1 MEYALAI
8 VLNEVVYIDA
18 EMMGENC
25 SKSMHRAHRSC
36 ARQSSCKG
44 SASRGHMSE
53 RFQLH
58 QLIASFRLA

>member
-25 SKSMHRAHRSC
+25 SKVCIEHIEAVR
-36 ARQSSCKG
+36 
-44 SASRGHMSE
+44 ASRAAKAA
-53 RFQLH
+53 RV
-58 QLIASFRLA
+58 ADT